1 MYGCFRFEASMEL
14 NDLDNMTEAQIN
26 AAAREA
32 EAKADTGDTAA
43 WGELCGLVMVNYPN
57 LTDKQKILRDALSRE
72 GRHGRGIKTVARTAR
87 TDRMYRSRPSGG

>member
-1 MYGCFRFEASMEL
+1 MEIS
-14 NDLDNMTEAQIN
+14 DLENMTEQEIIE
-26 AAAREA
+26 AAREA

-43 WGELCGLVMVNYPN
+43 WGELCGLAMVNYPN

-72 GRHGRGIKTVARTAR
+72 GRHGRGIKTVAGTAR